1 MSTQT
6 ADRLDIADLF
16 ARLALLLD
24 ENRHDDIHTV
34 YTEDVVAHSPRA
46 DLHGVDEVAAFLRQ
60 AQVVDE
66 RTQHIHGNVLVDLDG
81 DEATASAN
89 QLVYYFRDGEPPHQ
103 TSSVQLAYKAVR
115 TAAGWRFSEA
125 RITLAWTHKS

>member
-6 ADRLDIADLF
+6 ADRLDITELF
-16 ARLALLLD
+16 ARLSLLLD

-34 YTEDVVAHSPRA
+34 YTEDVEVRSPRA
-46 DLHGVDEVAAFLRQ
+46 DVHGIDEVTAFLRQ
-60 AQVVDE
+60 SQVVDE
-66 RTQHIHGNVLVDLDG
+66 RTQHNHSNVLVDLDG

-103 TSSVQLAYKAVR
+103 TSSVRLTYKAVR
-115 TAAGWRFSEA
+115 TAAGWRFREG
-125 RITLAWTHKS
+125 RITLAWTHKN

>member
-6 ADRLDIADLF
+6 ADRLDITDLF

-46 DLHGVDEVAAFLRQ
+46 DLRGIDEVVAFLRQ

-81 DEATASAN
+81 DEARASAN

-115 TAAGWRFSEA
+115 TAAGWRFREA
-125 RITLAWTHKS
+125 RITLAWTHKN